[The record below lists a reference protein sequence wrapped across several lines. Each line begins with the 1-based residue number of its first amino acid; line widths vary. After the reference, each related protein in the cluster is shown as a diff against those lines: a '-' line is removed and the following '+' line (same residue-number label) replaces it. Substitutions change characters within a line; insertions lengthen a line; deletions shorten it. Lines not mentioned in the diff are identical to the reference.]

1 MPVLF
6 CFQRNDDVRFLR
18 LIVKQEQENQ
28 DKNRYGNIAVS
39 YIEFR
44 EINRNEINKVYHIPV
59 HYAVDQISCR
69 TADQESPQIR
79 IGWNLGLS
87 GRVINLKMTNAIMTS
102 VTRINGICSPRKD
115 PNAAPVFSR

>member
-69 TADQESPQIR
+69 TADQEKS
-79 IGWNLGLS
+79 
-87 GRVINLKMTNAIMTS
+87 A
-102 VTRINGICSPRKD
+102 D
-115 PNAAPVFSR
+115 PDRLESRAVRQGD